1 MTSNDPISKPMLRTG
16 RVLATLIVLFML
28 FDGAMK
34 LAMIKPVIDATT
46 QLGYPVGTIR
56 PIGIAA
62 IVAGLLYAFPQT
74 AVLGAILL
82 TGFLGGAIA
91 THVRV
96 GGADYLFAAAF
107 GVITWLGLYLR
118 DARIRNLMPRRRVAA

>member
-1 MTSNDPISKPMLRTG
+1 MLWTG

-34 LAMIKPVIDATT
+34 LAMIQPVIDATK
-46 QLGYPVGTIR
+46 QLGYPVSTIR

-62 IVAGLLYAFPQT
+62 IVAALLYAFPQT

-91 THVRV
+91 THVRA
-96 GGADYLFAAAF
+96 GETNYLFAGAL
-107 GVITWLGLYLR
+107 GVIAWLGLYLR
-118 DARIRNLMPRRRVAA
+118 DARIRNLMPLRRVAA